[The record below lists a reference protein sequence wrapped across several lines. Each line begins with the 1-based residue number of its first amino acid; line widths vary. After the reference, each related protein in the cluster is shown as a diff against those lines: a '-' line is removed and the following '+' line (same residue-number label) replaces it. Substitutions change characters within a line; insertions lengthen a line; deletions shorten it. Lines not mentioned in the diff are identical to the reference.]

1 MKIAVDAMGGDNAP
15 HAVVA
20 GAVHAAREFGVGII
34 LVGIEQMVQ
43 AELKK
48 HPFAKSLPIEVRNAT
63 QVVDMHDSPATVFRR
78 KKDSSIRVA
87 NDLVK
92 SGEAVAVISAGHT
105 GAAMA
110 TSLFVLGPLEGVER
124 PAIGVFMPT
133 VKGRC
138 IVLDMGANVD
148 CKPNHLLQFAIMG
161 EVFAKHLLKN
171 PNPKVGL
178 LSIGEEET
186 KGNELTKE
194 AFKLLT
200 ETNLNFIGNV
210 EGRDIMMGK
219 ADVIVCDGFI
229 GNVVLKTSEAVAEA
243 INCLLRENVGENL
256 LRKAGY
262 FLMRPAFRA
271 LKNKLDYA
279 EYGGAPLLGINGV
292 GMICHGGSNAKAI
305 KNAVRFAYDY
315 ALKGV
320 NCRMAEKLDESFPG
334 ATREREGTET
344 PSDAKERV
352 AS

>member
-1 MKIAVDAMGGDNAP
+1 VIKIAVDAMGGDFAP
-15 HAVVA
+15 QSVVA
-20 GAVHAAREFGVGII
+20 GAVQAAKEYGVGVI
-34 LVGIEQMVQ
+34 LVGIRETVE

-48 HPFAKSLPIEVRNAT
+48 HGASSLPIEIRNAS
-63 QVVDMHDSPATVFRR
+63 QVVDMLDSPSTVFRR
-78 KKDSSIRVA
+78 KKDSSIRIA

-110 TSLFVLGPLEGVER
+110 TSLFLLGKVEGVER
-124 PAIGVFMPT
+124 PAIATVMPT
-133 VKGRC
+133 VTGAC
-138 IVLDMGANVD
+138 VVLDVGANVD
-148 CKPNHLLQFAIMG
+148 CKPSHLLQFGIMG

-171 PNPKVGL
+171 PNPRVGL

-243 INCLLRENVGENL
+243 INCLLRENVGDNL

-262 FLMRPAFRA
+262 LLMRPAFRA
-271 LKNKLDYA
+271 LKHKLDYA
-279 EYGGAPLLGINGV
+279 EYGGAPLLGING
-292 GMICHGGSNAKAI
+292 ISIISHGRSSARAI
-305 KNAVRFAYDY
+305 KNAIRVAREFARSD
-315 ALKGV
+315 V
-320 NCRMAEKLDESFPG
+320 NKHIHDDIVKNMEL
-334 ATREREGTET
+334 
-344 PSDAKERV
+344 AKER
-352 AS
+352 